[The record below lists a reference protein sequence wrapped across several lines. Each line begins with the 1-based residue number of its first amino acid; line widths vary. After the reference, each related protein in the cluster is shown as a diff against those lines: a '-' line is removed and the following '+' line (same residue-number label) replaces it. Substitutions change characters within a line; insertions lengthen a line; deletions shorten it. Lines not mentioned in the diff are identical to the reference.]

1 MTEFAN
7 ILRSYY
13 VLGFLS
19 SFNRRQNGKFLGLIF
34 DNKLIFLPHI
44 KMPNSKV

>member
-1 MTEFAN
+1 MTEFVN

-13 VLGFLS
+13 ALGFLS

-44 KMPNSKV
+44 KKPKSKV